1 MSFNRHEKRLKKY
14 IQLGHKNRLC
24 KYLMIPFIFIDTIIY
39 HIGQY
44 LNLAFSKIYM
54 LSFATLSVCIMTSFT
69 YIDADD
75 YDKIT
80 NKKSE
85 KISLIES
92 DVDISKTDE
101 AISTIADISAFDN
114 DNWEYVL
121 INKQHPVPCD
131 YEFSI
136 GSLRNGIKC
145 DERVV
150 PFLQKMIDDAKSEG
164 INLVVCSSYR
174 NNKRQ
179 IKLFENKINRY
190 MKKGYS
196 YSESYKMTS
205 QAVTIP
211 GASEHEAGLAMD
223 IVCKEYAL
231 LNSEFG
237 DTDAGKW
244 LEINSW
250 KYGFIVRYP
259 KDKEDITGIEY
270 EPWHFRYVG
279 KDAAEYINSN
289 NLCLEEFVS
298 IIN

>member
-1 MSFNRHEKRLKKY
+1 
-14 IQLGHKNRLC
+14 
-24 KYLMIPFIFIDTIIY
+24 
-39 HIGQY
+39 
-44 LNLAFSKIYM
+44 
-54 LSFATLSVCIMTSFT
+54 MTSFT

-114 DNWEYVL
+114 GNWEYVL

-136 GSLRNGIKC
+136 GSLRNGMKC